1 MLVVFFV
8 TLACFSCLL
17 VVFFTASELRRSIT
31 GVFDLLFVSC
41 FLLLL
46 VVVSLCFGVFC
57 CLLVVFVQRR
67 SFVGASSEFFFV
79 VCWLFF
85 AVVGCFLLV
94 LCFLLSECCF
104 FWQRRSF
111 VGPLSEFLQLYVFLF
126 ARPITHN
133 HPTPHTSHGVVV
145 MGEFLRRGTS
155 IVPPRRLAAPPRPR
169 HRIRGGLRDT
179 MPAGTS
185 AFRSVNLHHTAA
197 PTPSERAPTTSRDP
211 LAQNKHT

>member
-1 MLVVFFV
+1 MRALVVCWLFF
-8 TLACFSCLL
+8 LQL
-17 VVFFTASELRRSIT
+17 
-31 GVFDLLFVSC
+31 
-41 FLLLL
+41 
-46 VVVSLCFGVFC
+46 
-57 CLLVVFVQRR
+57 R
-67 SFVGASSEFFFV
+67 SFVGASSEFLICCLLVVFCCCWLLFLCVLAFFV
-79 VCWLFF
+79 VCWLFLCSVGASSELHRSF
-85 AVVGCFLLV
+85 FLLFVGCFLL
-94 LCFLLSECCF
+94 LLAVFCWFYVFCCLNVVF
-104 FWQRRSF
+104 FGSVGASSDLYQSF
-111 VGPLSEFLQLYVFLF
+111 CSSMFFLF